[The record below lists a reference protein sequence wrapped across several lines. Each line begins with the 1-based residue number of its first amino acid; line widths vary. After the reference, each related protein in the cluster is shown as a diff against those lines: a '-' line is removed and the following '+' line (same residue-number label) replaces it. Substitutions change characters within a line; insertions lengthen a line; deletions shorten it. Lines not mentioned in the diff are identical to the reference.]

1 MSDRD
6 DLVSIYKAANVTEA
20 HLVKNIMQQ
29 AGIDAQLTEEY
40 DPLAGLNIASPDVL
54 VHRRDFVRAESV
66 IDQYEERQVARMQG
80 PEWKCEGC
88 GAMNYA
94 GYDSCDTCGASRPKK
109 K

>member
-1 MSDRD
+1 MSDPE

-20 HLVKNIMQQ
+20 HLVKNIMLQS
-29 AGIDAQLTEEY
+29 GIEARVTEEY
-40 DPLAGLNIASPDVL
+40 DPLAGLNIGAPDVL
-54 VHRRDFVRAESV
+54 VHCRDFKQAESI
-66 IDQYEERQVARMQG
+66 IDQYEERQIARLQG

-94 GYDSCDTCGASRPKK
+94 GYDTCDTCGVAKPKK

>member
-1 MSDRD
+1 MSDPEE
-6 DLVSIYKAANVTEA
+6 LVSIYKAANVTEA
-20 HLVKNIMQQ
+20 HLVKNIMLQS
-29 AGIDAQLTEEY
+29 GIEARVSEENE
-40 DPLAGLNIASPDVL
+40 PLAGLNIVAPDVL

-66 IDQYEERQVARMQG
+66 IDQYEERQIARMQG

-94 GYDSCDTCGASRPKK
+94 GYDSCDTCGAARPKK